1 MDDGPNLV
9 RLLAFNGG
17 LLFVLV
23 VVVGLLVRRTA
34 RIHNDAWRAFAEA
47 RGFSFTPSRGFWM
60 TWQTARIDG
69 EIRGVPITIDSYFQ
83 RAGRGAAL
91 HTRIRAGE
99 KELRLD
105 GFVMDASALE
115 RACEECLEAA

>member
-9 RLLAFNGG
+9 RLLALNGSI
-17 LLFVLV
+17 LV
-23 VVVGLLVRRTA
+23 VLALVIGFLVRRTA
-34 RIHNDAWRAFAEA
+34 RVHNQAWRAWAET
-47 RGFSFTPSRGFWM
+47 RGFSFTPSRGFWI

-69 EIRGVPITIDSYFQ
+69 EIHGVAITIDSYFQ
-83 RAGRGAAL
+83 RAGRGPAL

-105 GFVMDASALE
+105 GFVMDPNALD
-115 RACEECLEAA
+115 RACEECTR